1 MRQIKKKSM
10 KLMTTSQAGRDLIK
24 KYEGLRLK
32 AYKCPAGVWT
42 VGYGHTRGVTSS
54 TEISQSMADLF
65 LQDDIRPLE
74 RHINKLGINFR
85 QGQFDALVSFMFN
98 LGEGNFNKSTL
109 KKKILAGG
117 NDEDIAAEFKKWNKA
132 GGRVLDG
139 LTKRREEEAELWLR

>member
-1 MRQIKKKSM
+1 MLQIKKKSM

-65 LQDDIRPLE
+65 LLDDIRPLE
-74 RHINKLGINFR
+74 RYINKLGINFR
-85 QGQFDALVSFMFN
+85 QGQFDAIVSFMFN

-132 GGRVLDG
+132 GGKVLDG
-139 LTKRREEEAELWLR
+139 LTKRREEEAEMWLR

>member
-1 MRQIKKKSM
+1 M

>member
-1 MRQIKKKSM
+1 M

-65 LQDDIRPLE
+65 LLDDIRPLE
-74 RHINKLGINFR
+74 RYINKLGINFR

-132 GGRVLDG
+132 GGKVLDG
-139 LTKRREEEAELWLR
+139 LTKRREEEAELWLREKDARIK

>member
-1 MRQIKKKSM
+1 M

-65 LQDDIRPLE
+65 LLDDIRPLE

-85 QGQFDALVSFMFN
+85 QGQFDAIVSFLFN

-132 GGRVLDG
+132 SGKVLDG
-139 LTKRREEEAELWLR
+139 LTKRREEEAEMWLR

>member
-1 MRQIKKKSM
+1 
-10 KLMTTSQAGRDLIK
+10 MTTSQAGRDLIK

-74 RHINKLGINFR
+74 RYINKLGINFR

-132 GGRVLDG
+132 GGKVLDG
-139 LTKRREEEAELWLR
+139 LTKRREEEAEMWLR

>member
-1 MRQIKKKSM
+1 M

-42 VGYGHTRGVTSS
+42 IGYGHTRGVTSS

-65 LQDDIRPLE
+65 LLDDIRSLE

-85 QGQFDALVSFMFN
+85 QGQFDAIVSFMFN

-132 GGRVLDG
+132 GGKVLDG
-139 LTKRREEEAELWLR
+139 LTKRREEEAEMWLR

>member
-1 MRQIKKKSM
+1 
-10 KLMTTSQAGRDLIK
+10 MTTSQAGRDLIK

-65 LQDDIRPLE
+65 LLDDIRPLE

-132 GGRVLDG
+132 GGKVLDG
-139 LTKRREEEAELWLR
+139 LTKRREEEAEMWLR

>member
-1 MRQIKKKSM
+1 MRQIKTKSM

-54 TEISQSMADLF
+54 TEISQSMADLL

-117 NDEDIAAEFKKWNKA
+117 NDDDIATEFKKWNKA
-132 GGRVLDG
+132 GGKVLDG
-139 LTKRREEEAELWLR
+139 LTKRREEEAELWLQ

>member
-1 MRQIKKKSM
+1 M

-65 LQDDIRPLE
+65 LLDDIRPLE
-74 RHINKLGINFR
+74 RYINKLGINFR
-85 QGQFDALVSFMFN
+85 QGQFDAIVSFMFN

-132 GGRVLDG
+132 GGKVLDG
-139 LTKRREEEAELWLR
+139 LTKRREEEAEMWLR

>member
-1 MRQIKKKSM
+1 M

-74 RHINKLGINFR
+74 RYINKLGINFR

-117 NDEDIAAEFKKWNKA
+117 NDENIAAEFKKWNKA
-132 GGRVLDG
+132 GGKVLDG
-139 LTKRREEEAELWLR
+139 LTKRREEEAELWLQ

>member
-1 MRQIKKKSM
+1 M
-10 KLMTTSQAGRDLIK
+10 KLMQTSQAGRDLIK

-74 RHINKLGINFR
+74 RYINKLGINFR

-132 GGRVLDG
+132 GGKVLDG

>member
-1 MRQIKKKSM
+1 M

-65 LQDDIRPLE
+65 LLDDIRPLE

-85 QGQFDALVSFMFN
+85 QGQFDAIVSFLFN

-132 GGRVLDG
+132 GGKVLDG
-139 LTKRREEEAELWLR
+139 LTKRREEEAEMWLR

>member
-1 MRQIKKKSM
+1 M

-74 RHINKLGINFR
+74 RYINKLGINFR
-85 QGQFDALVSFMFN
+85 QGQFDAIVSFLFN

-132 GGRVLDG
+132 GGKVLDG
-139 LTKRREEEAELWLR
+139 LTKRREEEAEMWLR

>member
-1 MRQIKKKSM
+1 M

-74 RHINKLGINFR
+74 RYINKLGINFR

-132 GGRVLDG
+132 GGKVLDG

>member
-1 MRQIKKKSM
+1 M

-24 KYEGLRLK
+24 KHEGLRLK

-65 LQDDIRPLE
+65 LLDDIRPLE
-74 RHINKLGINFR
+74 RYINKLGINFR
-85 QGQFDALVSFMFN
+85 QGQFDAIVSFLFN

-132 GGRVLDG
+132 GGKVLDG
-139 LTKRREEEAELWLR
+139 LTKRREEEAEMWFR

>member
-1 MRQIKKKSM
+1 M

-65 LQDDIRPLE
+65 LLDDIRPLE

-85 QGQFDALVSFMFN
+85 QGQFDALVSFLFN

-117 NDEDIAAEFKKWNKA
+117 NDDDIAAEFKKWNKA
-132 GGRVLDG
+132 GGKVLDG
-139 LTKRREEEAELWLR
+139 LTKRREEEAEMWLR